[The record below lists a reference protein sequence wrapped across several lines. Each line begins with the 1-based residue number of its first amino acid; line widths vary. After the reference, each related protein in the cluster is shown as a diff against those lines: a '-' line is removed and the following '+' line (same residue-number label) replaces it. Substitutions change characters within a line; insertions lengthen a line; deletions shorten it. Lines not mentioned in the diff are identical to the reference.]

1 MSVDPIRPRE
11 SKQDD
16 AKMSDPSS
24 SPPVQSRLPL
34 ESSEDEPSAGRPSL
48 LVALILGLFKL
59 VGVALLVY
67 LTYFFTMTFAHRTPP
82 PAPLTEDQRVLAKKA
97 ADLREKERK
106 LLSSYGWVNPATK
119 SNVRIPIERAME
131 LIAAEAAAP
140 RAPAVVTAAAPGAGR
155 AITTKP
161 PATYSSAGTIAPA
174 TSPAAVVAVA
184 PPAPAG
190 MPPEEMYRAVCM
202 ACHEADG
209 KGKIFRLATPSI
221 PDLTDPKWQDSRT
234 DAELQ
239 HSILEGKESVIKGV
253 KSTVMLAQKDNLAR
267 AHTDVKDMVAFMRAF
282 KGGKQ
287 IVLATPGGTPAV
299 TTAPIQIAQNPAPA
313 APAVSA
319 SPTPPTSARPA
330 QSTAAGSAR
339 ITSNPA
345 PPSAVTVSTPVVA
358 ATPASAPAQ
367 ASNPAVSAAVLPAAL
382 PTTNTASTA
391 AQAEKIRAAQA
402 TFNTLCIA
410 CHGADGRGTAVRAAM
425 PALPNFTSHDWH
437 ISKSNNQLASSIMEG
452 KGLMP
457 AWNTQ
462 LTADRARDLAL
473 YVRSF
478 GAPELMAETAPAS
491 AASTAE
497 FDKEMQALRQKFDDI
512 EKQLQALAAASSR
525 P

>member
-1 MSVDPIRPRE
+1 
-11 SKQDD
+11 
-16 AKMSDPSS
+16 MSDPSS
-24 SPPVQSRLPL
+24 SPPIQSLPPL
-34 ESSEDEPSAGRPSL
+34 ESSEDESSAGRPSL

-67 LTYFFTMTFAHRTPP
+67 LTYFFTMSFAHRTTP

-97 ADLREKERK
+97 ADLREQEKK

-131 LIAAEAAAP
+131 LIVAEAAAP
-140 RAPAVVTAAAPGAGR
+140 PAPAVVTAAAPGAGR
-155 AITTKP
+155 ATTTKA
-161 PATYSSAGTIAPA
+161 PATATPAGTTAPA
-174 TSPAAVVAVA
+174 TSPAAVVAVS

-221 PDLTDPKWQDSRT
+221 PDLTDPKWQDSRS

-239 HSILEGKESVIKGV
+239 HSILEGKESIIKGV

-287 IVLATPGGTPAV
+287 IVSATPGGTPAV
-299 TTAPIQIAQNPAPA
+299 TAPIQIAQNPAPA
-313 APAVSA
+313 GPAVSA
-319 SPTPPTSARPA
+319 FPTPPTPASPA
-330 QSTAAGSAR
+330 QSTAPGSA
-339 ITSNPA
+339 TSMSNA
-345 PPSAVTVSTPVVA
+345 ALPSAVTVSTPVVA

-367 ASNPAVSAAVLPAAL
+367 ASTPAASAAVLPAAL
-382 PTTNTASTA
+382 PTANTASTA
-391 AQAEKIRAAQA
+391 AQAEKIRAAQT

-437 ISKSNNQLASSIMEG
+437 ISKSNNQLTSSIMEG

-473 YVRSF
+473 FVRSF